1 MVSWVVLEEMKI
13 PYVMDTT
20 PLRAYLRPGEKKRQR
35 LVPVIQLWDQER
47 SGSGSSWVFQAAM
60 RDVGRGEQV
69 CAMLAERFGAKSP
82 WPKARPEWLQLFSQL
97 QKAHSAYKRLPGG
110 KPTWGVSPSHG
121 PKEEEHLAS
130 ALDAL
135 EEALGASEGSFLGA
149 ARPHMVDL
157 MLLPILERVEALLLH
172 PFLASGPRL
181 SNWASVS
188 EMLSTGRRPGICSFG
203 ELCSDAETLL
213 AISLRE
219 DPGRTSAMPLP
230 RNAILSPALSVLE
243 AAEAAA
249 QHSQEACREAAA
261 RICSNHSAIVSFACC
276 GRGCGRRTV
285 EARKMAEGYPGHN
298 PEVDLALRQVV
309 ESLLRASC
317 RDAYPSELESAARRA
332 ARSSAAALAL
342 APLRFLSQ
350 NIGVPRDMAALPA
363 GALRAHLRLHLA
375 ACENQLQGLG
385 GLGQAARARP
395 RLSRPGRPGRPPER
409 QGETPAAS
417 AAAPSRRPSSQSRNL
432 GRRPNRRPGP
442 DEQRSVASLSAGFGR
457 QGKKVRRQHAIG
469 MSWWINSLLLAKFI
483 ALTTNFSYIGVGVLE
498 NLC

>member
-1 MVSWVVLEEMKI
+1 MHGSYSTSTKRSDECFNS
-13 PYVMDTT
+13 T
-20 PLRAYLRPGEKKRQR
+20 PR
-35 LVPVIQLWDQER
+35 
-47 SGSGSSWVFQAAM
+47 
-60 RDVGRGEQV
+60 
-69 CAMLAERFGAKSP
+69 
-82 WPKARPEWLQLFSQL
+82 
-97 QKAHSAYKRLPGG
+97 
-110 KPTWGVSPSHG
+110 
-121 PKEEEHLAS
+121 
-130 ALDAL
+130 
-135 EEALGASEGSFLGA
+135 
-149 ARPHMVDL
+149 
-157 MLLPILERVEALLLH
+157 LLPILERVEALLLH

-181 SNWASVS
+181 SNWASIS

-230 RNAILSPALSVLE
+230 RNTILSPALSVLE

-285 EARKMAEGYPGHN
+285 EARKMAEAYPGHN

-309 ESLLRASC
+309 ESLLRAC

-332 ARSSAAALAL
+332 ARSAAALAL

-375 ACENQLQGLG
+375 ACENQLGLG
-385 GLGQAARARP
+385 LGNALG
-395 RLSRPGRPGRPPER
+395 RLSRPER
-409 QGETPAAS
+409 RSAAS
-417 AAAPSRRPSSQSRNL
+417 APSPPCPPSQSRNL

-442 DEQRSVASLSAGFGR
+442 DERRSVASLSAGFGR
-457 QGKKVRRQHAIG
+457 QGKKVRVQHSIG
-469 MSWWINSLLLAKFI
+469 MS
-483 ALTTNFSYIGVGVLE
+483 
-498 NLC
+498 